1 MKRILPV
8 MAAAA
13 FAAGLALAPAA
24 HAITMTLSQFS
35 SEPGD
40 SPASVLDATV
50 DFDITG
56 ANEVTITLTNDT
68 GGATS
73 YDMNGL
79 AFNVSDD
86 ITSLTLVSAT
96 HSVNGD
102 VLSGWDLET
111 AGPTQSTKFDGFGI
125 YDYALLDGTGNS
137 PAQPGPGES
146 VVFVLSITGTGP
158 FDMLDFRELSSQT
171 GEGDANLAYVAAK
184 FVEGPNDF
192 SAYGS
197 SRDEPFVPVPEPTTA
212 TLLGTALLLLGASRR
227 RARRS
232 ARP

>member
-1 MKRILPV
+1 MLRQLLAPT
-8 MAAAA
+8 
-13 FAAGLALAPAA
+13 GLVLAMALAPAA

-56 ANEVTITLTNDT
+56 PNEVTITLTNDT

-79 AFNVSDD
+79 AFNVSAD
-86 ITSLTLVSAT
+86 ITSLALVSAT

-102 VLSGWDLET
+102 VLAGWDLET
-111 AGPTQSTKFDGFGI
+111 AGPTQDTKFDGFGI
-125 YDYALLDGTGNS
+125 YDFALLDGTGNS
-137 PAQPGPGES
+137 TAQPGPGES

-158 FDMLDFRELSSQT
+158 FDMFDFRELSQQT
-171 GEGDANLAYVAAK
+171 PEMDATVAYVAVK

-192 SAYGS
+192 SAYGA

-212 TLLGTALLLLGASRR
+212 LLVALGGLALGALRR
-227 RARRS
+227 R
-232 ARP
+232 